1 MQQEI
6 EDIYRDNEAFRDRIA
21 TVDKQGKRVWMHPKK
36 PQGKLYNART
46 LVSIILLFIFFI
58 GPWLKINGNPLFMLN
73 VIEREFYIFGIFFRP
88 QDFHILGL
96 STITLFVFIILFTVS
111 FGRIFCGWV
120 CPQTIFMEMVFRKI
134 EYLIEGDSNQQRR
147 LRNQPWNGEK
157 IFKKG
162 IKLLIFFI
170 ISFLIAHTFLSYIIG
185 PHSVLEIMKDPLS
198 EHLSGFLTMMA
209 FIGVFM
215 FVFTWLRE
223 QVCIA
228 ICPYGRLQGVL
239 LGKDSIVISYD
250 NIRGEPRGKLRKSK
264 KGVESPVDEP
274 AMGDCIDCEMCI
286 KVCPT
291 GIDIRNGTQLECV
304 NCTACIDACD
314 QIMDK
319 VGKPRKLIRYDS
331 LVGIE
336 TGEKKIFRPRTIAYS
351 AVLVLLLG
359 IVLAIFFS
367 RTDVETLL
375 LKTPG
380 SLYEKSEEGVI
391 TNMYNFQVINK
402 TSDEFEVSFKL
413 EYPGSVLRTI
423 GDETPLIPANGQ
435 GEGILLI
442 DIPADQ
448 LLSRKTIL
456 KVDVYSD
463 GEIIDNAKTTFLG
476 PLK

>member
-6 EDIYRDNEAFRDRIA
+6 EEIYRDNEEYRDRIA
-21 TVDKQGKRVWMHPKK
+21 TVDKQGRRIWLHPKK
-36 PQGKLYNART
+36 PQGKFYNART
-46 LVSIILLFIFFI
+46 LVSIFLLILFFA
-58 GPWLKINGNPLFMLN
+58 GPWIKLHGDPLLMLN
-73 VIEREFYIFGIFFRP
+73 LIERKFYIFGIFFRP

-96 STITLFVFIILFTVS
+96 ATITLFVFVILFTVS
-111 FGRIFCGWV
+111 FGRIFCGWL
-120 CPQTIFMEMVFRKI
+120 CPQTIFMEMVFRKV

-162 IKLLIFFI
+162 LKLLIFFI

-185 PHSVLEIMKDPLS
+185 PKGVLEIMADPLS
-198 EHLSGFLTMMA
+198 EHLSGFITMMA
-209 FIGVFM
+209 FIVVFM

-250 NIRGEPRGKLRKSK
+250 YKRGEPRGKLRRSDKSA
-264 KGVESPVDEP
+264 ESAPDTKVQ
-274 AMGDCIDCEMCI
+274 GDCIDCEMCI

-291 GIDIRNGTQLECV
+291 GIDIRNGTQLECI

-319 VGKPRKLIRYDS
+319 IGKPQKLIRYDS
-331 LVGIE
+331 QVGIE
-336 TGEKKIFRPRTIAYS
+336 TGEQKIFTPRTIAYS

-359 IVLAIFFS
+359 IVSAIFFS

-375 LKTPG
+375 LKIPG

-402 TSDEFEVSFKL
+402 TSEEFEVSFKL
-413 EYPGSVLRTI
+413 EYPESVLRTI
-423 GDETPLIPANGQ
+423 GDETPMIPANGQ

-448 LLSRKTIL
+448 LLSRKTNL
-456 KVDVYSD
+456 VVDVYSN
-463 GEIIDNAKTTFLG
+463 GVIIDNAKTTFLG